1 MLSVVVITPKDTGL
15 GILSTIQKLAEIAW
29 SSVAVYMFYVA
40 DVIIRPSTII
50 TISGLNGS
58 LQLTDWDTSR
68 LVSRRHILSGLLYH
82 RL

>member
-1 MLSVVVITPKDTGL
+1 MLSVVVITRKGTRL
-15 GILSTIQKLAEIAW
+15 GTLSTIQKLAEIAW

-40 DVIIRPSTII
+40 DVITRPSTII

-58 LQLTDWDTSR
+58 QQLTDWDTKR
-68 LVSRRHILSGLLYH
+68 LVSKRHILSGLLYH

>member
-1 MLSVVVITPKDTGL
+1 MLSVVVTIRKDTRL
-15 GILSTIQKLAEIAW
+15 GTLSTIQKLAEIAW

-58 LQLTDWDTSR
+58 LQLTDWDSIR
-68 LVSRRHILSGLLYH
+68 PQ
-82 RL
+82 